1 MQAFDDLRSGSE
13 GEYHFQLDSDMISV
27 VSSVTSEQWYSSFI
41 VQDFISKICNDFILL
56 SKFYFGASES
66 IINSEAITRDSCPA
80 VVSIL
85 KNSHFFTLK
94 FDYSTGMPTLELA
107 DSFAND
113 RDGFG
118 RISRVINENDP
129 TTKHSILSGFSEFSE
144 NPIFVFKYREIF
156 VESQKNTNDCG
167 MHSILNSV
175 LYALNLD
182 PSQFTFS
189 TYDSTGKNIL
199 RQYFYDCM
207 RN

>member
-85 KNSHFFTLK
+85 KNRH
-94 FDYSTGMPTLELA
+94 
-107 DSFAND
+107 
-113 RDGFG
+113 R
-118 RISRVINENDP
+118 
-129 TTKHSILSGFSEFSE
+129 ILSYWSKCLKIRRFGLAI
-144 NPIFVFKYREIF
+144 PIWTRFNQYLGILCIF
-156 VESQKNTNDCG
+156 FLTRKG
-167 MHSILNSV
+167 V
-175 LYALNLD
+175 LSNFQRFCVGSKTLHNQNKHDHA
-182 PSQFTFS
+182 
-189 TYDSTGKNIL
+189 
-199 RQYFYDCM
+199 
-207 RN
+207 